1 MPATVIKAGVAQ
13 PTVLNPRLSYM
24 TEKICKE
31 ITAEFSGR
39 EVHDMWSNCGTVQEV
54 PFIVERDIVVEVPE
68 VHIIK
73 VVNETP
79 VYEEVDICTEVL
91 VPEVIHKEVI
101 LEMHVEGTEIVE
113 KPVNQWTIRETEKPA
128 VVTRVIEECEL
139 LVDVPIVVPTV
150 ERVIER
156 PIVTVDCKVHQVT
169 GCVEKIVGET
179 EVVEDRYVVDVPKV
193 VPVPVEKII
202 IEPVEKV
209 VQHIR
214 RIEKIV
220 EVPQE
225 QTFQKIV
232 EVPQINTKTTI
243 RHVPKFVDN
252 GYRSVM
258 TKTAEDCAEEELHT
272 ARFLIQELELQK
284 AQLRCQLEL
293 RQRQIAESD
302 VTIECELRTRR
313 QLEEQLERISGCFG
327 REFKYCGEI
336 VSPGNCTTI
345 IKDVIVETVTVDVDP
360 RRQTVVTEE
369 DKIVVQTYGIS
380 GNPQGAT
387 NCEWMFGDAATGL
400 LGFNALAGLNPLRW
414 SGAISI
420 SKAISDLRSVQ
431 AHQAH
436 QSRPI
441 VLKAPAGVFAKE
453 QRFTTSQAAIDYL
466 ESLVP
471 AETRSTQVVTRT
483 TLPAQAVAS
492 APVRMQNIVYA
503 K

>member
-1 MPATVIKAGVAQ
+1 MSS
-13 PTVLNPRLSYM
+13 R
-24 TEKICKE
+24 EK
-31 ITAEFSGR
+31 GWR
-39 EVHDMWSNCGTVQEV
+39 HN
-54 PFIVERDIVVEVPE
+54 
-68 VHIIK
+68 IK
-73 VVNETP
+73 VVNQTP
-79 VYEEVDICTEVL
+79 VFEEVDICTQVQ

-101 LEMHVEGTEIVE
+101 MARHLEETEIVE
-113 KPVNQWTIRETEKPA
+113 KPVNQWTIRETERPA
-128 VVTRVIEECEL
+128 VINVPEIIEPEL

-169 GCVEKIVGET
+169 GCVERIVDCGEI
-179 EVVEDRYVVDVPKV
+179 VEDHYVVDVPKV
-193 VPVPVEKII
+193 VPVPVET
-202 IEPVEKV
+202 VEKV
-209 VQHIR
+209 YIEKVCPHIR
-214 RIEKIV
+214 RIEQIV

-225 QTFQKIV
+225 QSFQKIV

-252 GYRSVM
+252 GCRSVISR
-258 TKTAEDCAEEELHT
+258 TAEDCAEEELHT

-302 VTIECELRTRR
+302 ATIECELRTRR

-336 VSPGNCTTI
+336 VSSGNCTTI
-345 IKDVIVETVTVDVDP
+345 IKDVIVDTVTVDVEP

-369 DKIVVQTYGIS
+369 DKIVVQTTGIS

-387 NCEWMFGDAATGL
+387 SCEWMFGDAATGL

-414 SGAISI
+414 SGATPI
-420 SKAISDLRSVQ
+420 SKAISDLRNVQ
-431 AHQAH
+431 AHR
-436 QSRPI
+436 SRPI
-441 VLKAPAGVFAKE
+441 VLKVPPGVFAKE
-453 QRFTTSQAAIDYL
+453 QRFETCQAAIDYL

-471 AETRSTQVVTRT
+471 VETRSTQVVTRT
-483 TLPAQAVAS
+483 TLPAQGVAS
-492 APVRMQNIVYA
+492 APVQVQNLVYA